1 MANSII
7 TVPGLEIFTAEI
19 EESCPIIE
27 DCRSTQEGLKGREG
41 GKLKVSIPDPGH
53 TVVKKGGIPTIGP
66 GGDIDDLSIK
76 EFQREFTVCVATNAC
91 AMSSLEKVTDIDSFE
106 KEVSAPRS
114 PEIGA
119 GVQDYV
125 IDAGGFYSDSVFVA
139 DGTSATFN
147 GYDLLSDMSGS
158 LKDSRCGGEL
168 VGYMSGK
175 IQAKITAG
183 GLKLFNEGAIAGDLY
198 RDAKIGKYANV
209 MWKSTPMPVISI
221 GTLPSSTTV
230 SAKPSEGS
238 DTIVLAS
245 ANITTAT
252 TIKAGT
258 VFTVANV
265 SKCDVLGHVMDE
277 DKAFVVQEDANGG
290 SGTISLKVTEMNA
303 TGAHR
308 NVSALPAASA
318 AVTWKTA
325 ANKQYALVW
334 AFQKGNVE
342 LSSVKLDDS
351 GLEEVSAK
359 SPSGKLVMSAI
370 VHGDV
375 NRNGTYRFDIGFL
388 AGAVDSRR
396 VALGLVQL
404 N

>member
-27 DCRSTQEGLKGREG
+27 DCQSTQKGLKGREG
-41 GKLKVSIPDPGH
+41 GKLKVAIPDPGH
-53 TVVKKGGIPTIGP
+53 TVVTKGRVPTIGA
-66 GGDIDDLSIK
+66 GGDIEDLSIK
-76 EFQREFTVCVATNAC
+76 EFQREFTICVATNAC
-91 AMSSLEKVTDIDSFE
+91 AMSSLERVVDIDSFE
-106 KEVSAPRS
+106 KEISSPRS

-221 GTLPSSTTV
+221 GALPASTTV

-277 DKAFVVQEDANGG
+277 DKAFVVQEDATGG

-318 AVTWKTA
+318 VVTWKLT
-325 ANKQYALVW
+325 ANKKYALVW
-334 AFQKGNVE
+334 AWQKYNVN
-342 LSSVKLDDS
+342 LDSVKLDDS
-351 GLEEVSAK
+351 GLEEFNAK
-359 SPSGKLVMSAI
+359 SPSGKLELSCV
-370 VHGDV
+370 VHGDQ
-375 NRNGTYRFDIGFL
+375 NRNGSYRFDCAFL
-388 AGAVDSRR
+388 PGAVDSRR
-396 VALGLVQL
+396 VALGYIQL

>member
-7 TVPGLEIFTAEI
+7 TVPGLEIFAAEI
-19 EESCPIIE
+19 EESCPILE
-27 DCRSTQEGLKGREG
+27 DCRTTNKGLRGREG
-41 GKLKVSIPDPGH
+41 GKLKVAIPDPGH
-53 TVVKKGGIPTIGP
+53 TFVKKGGIPTIGA
-66 GGDIDDLSIK
+66 GGDIEDLSIK

-91 AMSSLEKVTDIDSFE
+91 AMSSLERVTDIDSFE
-106 KEVSAPRS
+106 KEVADPRS
-114 PEIGA
+114 PELGA
-119 GVQDYV
+119 GVQDYI

-139 DGTSATFN
+139 DGTSSTFN
-147 GYDLLSDMSGS
+147 GYDLLSEMSGS
-158 LKDSRCGGEL
+158 LADSRCAGEL

-175 IQAKITAG
+175 IKSKITAG
-183 GLKLFNEGAIAGDLY
+183 GLKLFNENAIAGELY
-198 RDAKIGKYANV
+198 RKAKIGEYANV
-209 MWKSTPMPVISI
+209 MWKSTPMPVITI
-221 GTLPSSTTV
+221 GALPASTTV
-230 SAKPSEGS
+230 SAAPSEGS

-318 AVTWKTA
+318 VVTWKLT
-325 ANKQYALVW
+325 ANKKYALVW
-334 AFQKGNVE
+334 AWQKYNVN
-342 LSSVKLDDS
+342 LDSVKLDDS
-351 GLEEVSAK
+351 GLEEFNAK
-359 SPSGKLVMSAI
+359 SPSGKLELSCV
-370 VHGDV
+370 VHGDQ
-375 NRNGTYRFDIGFL
+375 NRNGSYRFDCAFL
-388 AGAVDSRR
+388 PGAVDSRR
-396 VALGLVQL
+396 VALGYIQL

>member
-27 DCRSTQEGLKGREG
+27 DCRSTQEGLKGRQG
-41 GKLKVSIPDPGH
+41 GKLKVAIPDPGK
-53 TVVKKGGIPTIGP
+53 TFVKKGGVPTIGS
-66 GGDIDDLSIK
+66 GADIENTDVK
-76 EFQREFTVCVATNAC
+76 EFYREFTVSVATNA
-91 AMSSLEKVTDIDSFE
+91 ATIDSLSRVTDIDSFE
-106 KEVSAPRS
+106 REVANPRS
-114 PEIGA
+114 AELGA
-119 GVQDYV
+119 GIQEA
-125 IDAGGFYSDSVFVA
+125 IIGESGLYSDSAFVA
-139 DGTSATFN
+139 DGTSASFD
-147 GYDLLSDMSGS
+147 GFGLLSEMAGS
-158 LKDSRCGGEL
+158 LSDSRCAGEL

-175 IQAKITAG
+175 IKSKIARG
-183 GLKLFNEGAIAGDLY
+183 GLKDFNENAIAGDLY
-198 RDAKIGKYANV
+198 RKAKIGEWDNV
-209 MWKSTPMPVISI
+209 MWKNTPMPVITT
-221 GTLPSSTTV
+221 GALPTSTTV
-230 SAKPSEGS
+230 SAKPTEGS

-265 SKCDVLGHVMDE
+265 SKCDVLGHVMAE
-277 DKAFVVQEDANGG
+277 DKAFVVQEDATGG

>member
-27 DCRSTQEGLKGREG
+27 DTRSTQEGLKGRQG
-41 GKLKVSIPDPGH
+41 GKLKVAIPDPGK
-53 TVVKKGGIPTIGP
+53 TFVKKGGVPTIGS
-66 GGDIDDLSIK
+66 GADIENTDVK
-76 EFQREFTVCVATNAC
+76 EFYREFTVSVATNA
-91 AMSSLEKVTDIDSFE
+91 ATIDSLSRVTDIDSFE
-106 KEVSAPRS
+106 REVANPRS
-114 PEIGA
+114 AELGA
-119 GVQDYV
+119 GIQEA
-125 IDAGGFYSDSVFVA
+125 IIGESGLYSDSAFVA
-139 DGTSATFN
+139 DGTSASFD
-147 GYDLLSDMSGS
+147 GFGLLSEMAGS
-158 LKDSRCGGEL
+158 LSDSRCAGEL

-175 IQAKITAG
+175 IKSKIAKG
-183 GLKLFNEGAIAGDLY
+183 GLKLFNENAIAGELY
-198 RDAKIGKYANV
+198 RKAKIGEYENV
-209 MWKSTPMPVISI
+209 MWKNTPMPVITT
-221 GTLPSSTTV
+221 GALPTSTTV
-230 SAKPSEGS
+230 SAKPTEGS

-265 SKCDVLGHVMDE
+265 SKCDVLGHVMAE
-277 DKAFVVQEDANGG
+277 DKAFVVQEDATGG

>member
-27 DCRSTQEGLKGREG
+27 DTRSTQEGLKGRQG
-41 GKLKVSIPDPGH
+41 GKLKVAIPDPGK
-53 TVVKKGGIPTIGP
+53 TFVKKGGVPTIGS
-66 GGDIDDLSIK
+66 GADIENTDVK
-76 EFQREFTVCVATNAC
+76 EFYREFTVSVATNA
-91 AMSSLEKVTDIDSFE
+91 ATIDSLSRVTDIDSFE
-106 KEVSAPRS
+106 REVANPRS
-114 PEIGA
+114 AELGA
-119 GVQDYV
+119 GIQEA
-125 IDAGGFYSDSVFVA
+125 IIGESGLYSDSAFVA
-139 DGTSATFN
+139 DGTSASFD
-147 GYDLLSDMSGS
+147 GFGLLSEMAGS
-158 LKDSRCGGEL
+158 LSDSRCAGEL

-175 IQAKITAG
+175 IKSKIARG
-183 GLKLFNEGAIAGDLY
+183 GLKDFNENAIAGDLY
-198 RDAKIGKYANV
+198 RKAKIGEWDNV
-209 MWKSTPMPVISI
+209 MWKNTPMPVITT
-221 GTLPSSTTV
+221 GALPTSTTV
-230 SAKPSEGS
+230 SAKPTEGS

-265 SKCDVLGHVMDE
+265 SKCDVLGHVMAE
-277 DKAFVVQEDANGG
+277 DKAFVVQEDATGG

>member
-7 TVPGLEIFTAEI
+7 TVPGLEIFAAEI
-19 EESCPIIE
+19 EESCPILE
-27 DCRSTQEGLKGREG
+27 DCRTTNKGLRGREG
-41 GKLKVSIPDPGH
+41 GKLKVAIPDPGH
-53 TVVKKGGIPTIGP
+53 TFVKKGGIPTIGA
-66 GGDIDDLSIK
+66 GGDIEDLSIK

-91 AMSSLEKVTDIDSFE
+91 AMSSLERVTDIDSFE
-106 KEVSAPRS
+106 KEVADPRS

-139 DGTSATFN
+139 DGTSNTFN
-147 GYDLLSDMSGS
+147 GYDLLSEMSGS
-158 LKDSRCGGEL
+158 LADSRCAGEL

-175 IQAKITAG
+175 IKSKITAG
-183 GLKLFNEGAIAGDLY
+183 GLKLFNESAIAGELY
-198 RDAKIGKYANV
+198 RKAKIGEYANV

-221 GTLPSSTTV
+221 GALPASTTV

-277 DKAFVVQEDANGG
+277 DKAFVVQEDATGG

-318 AVTWKTA
+318 VVTWKLT
-325 ANKQYALVW
+325 ANKKYALVW
-334 AFQKGNVE
+334 AWQKYNVN
-342 LSSVKLDDS
+342 LDSVKLDDS
-351 GLEEVSAK
+351 GLEEFNAK
-359 SPSGKLVMSAI
+359 SPSGKLELSCV
-370 VHGDV
+370 VHGDQ
-375 NRNGTYRFDIGFL
+375 NRNGSYRFDCAFL
-388 AGAVDSRR
+388 PGAVDSRR
-396 VALGLVQL
+396 VALGYIQL

>member
-7 TVPGLEIFTAEI
+7 TVPGLEIFAAEI
-19 EESCPIIE
+19 EESCPILE
-27 DCRSTQEGLKGREG
+27 DCRTTNKGLRGREG
-41 GKLKVSIPDPGH
+41 GKLKVAIPDPGH
-53 TVVKKGGIPTIGP
+53 TFVKKGGIPTIGA
-66 GGDIDDLSIK
+66 GGDIEDLSIK
-76 EFQREFTVCVATNAC
+76 EFQREFTVCVATNPC
-91 AMSSLEKVTDIDSFE
+91 ALTSLERVTDIDSFE
-106 KEVSAPRS
+106 SEIANPRS
-114 PEIGA
+114 PEMGA
-119 GVQDYV
+119 GIQDYV
-125 IDAGGFYSDSVFVA
+125 IGAGGFYSDSVFVA

-147 GYDLLSDMSGS
+147 GYDLLSEMGGS
-158 LKDSRCGGEL
+158 LADTRCGGDL

-175 IQAKITAG
+175 IKSKITAG
-183 GLKLFNEGAIAGDLY
+183 GLKMFNENAIAGELY
-198 RDAKIGKYANV
+198 RKAKIGEYANV

-221 GTLPSSTTV
+221 GALPASTTV

-252 TIKAGT
+252 VIKAGT

-277 DKAFVVQEDANGG
+277 DKAFVVQEDATGG

-318 AVTWKTA
+318 VVTWKLT
-325 ANKQYALVW
+325 ANKKYALVW
-334 AFQKGNVE
+334 AWQKYNVN
-342 LSSVKLDDS
+342 LDSVKLDDS
-351 GLEEVSAK
+351 GLEEVNAK
-359 SPSGKLVMSAI
+359 SPSGKLELSAV
-370 VHGDV
+370 VHGDH
-375 NRNGTYRFDIGFL
+375 NRNAFYRFDCAFL
-388 AGAVDSRR
+388 PGAVDSRR
-396 VALGLVQL
+396 VALGYIQL